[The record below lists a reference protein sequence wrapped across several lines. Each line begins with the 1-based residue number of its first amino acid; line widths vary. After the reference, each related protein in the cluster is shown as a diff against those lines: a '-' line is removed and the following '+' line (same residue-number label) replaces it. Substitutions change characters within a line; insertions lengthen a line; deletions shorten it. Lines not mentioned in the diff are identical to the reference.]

1 MVADFIGLNSAYKN
15 FLQEL
20 KVEGRSPSTILAY
33 GCDLKQFIKFLADRG
48 KVNPD
53 QVSLEDLKDFKES
66 LKKDGYTLK
75 SVSRKI
81 NSLRTFFRFLSS
93 KELIKENLALRLSH
107 PKVQVKPPRILSK
120 TEYRALRDACRGDL
134 RISAI
139 VELLLQTGLRVS
151 ELANLN
157 TSDLDHNFL
166 NVSVSGK
173 NSSREIPLNR
183 AAKIAVENY
192 LKVRP
197 ETKNK
202 ALFVTKK
209 GTSFLIRNIRTSI
222 DRYFKEAGIKD
233 AKLNDLRHTFI
244 VQQLRAGIPLT
255 TVSELVGHKRIT
267 TTEKYLQFTK
277 LLNTNTKIRLKEL

>member
-1 MVADFIGLNSAYKN
+1 MTNDISGLNSAYKI

-20 KVEGRSPSTILAY
+20 KTESRSPSTILAY
-33 GCDLKQFIKFLADRG
+33 GCDLKQLIKFLADRG
-48 KVNPD
+48 KVNPN
-53 QVSLEDLKDFKES
+53 QISLQDLRDFKES

-93 KELIKENLALRLSH
+93 KGIIKENLSLRVPH
-107 PKVQVKPPRILSK
+107 PKVQIKPPRILTK

-139 VELLLQTGLRVS
+139 VELLLQTGIRVS
-151 ELANLN
+151 ELANLK
-157 TSDLDHNFL
+157 TDDMSDTHL
-166 NVSVSGK
+166 NITGSGK
-173 NSSREIPLNR
+173 NSPREIPLNR
-183 AAKIAVENY
+183 AAKSALEKY

-202 ALFVTKK
+202 TLFVTKK
-209 GTSFLIRNIRTSI
+209 GTSFLIRNIRTSV
-222 DRYFKEAGIKD
+222 DRYFREAGIKD

-244 VQQLRAGIPLT
+244 VQQLRSGIPLT

-277 LLNTNTKIRLKEL
+277 LLNSNTKIKLKEL